1 MLVRPFS
8 DIHDEF
14 WPANKIARILGI
26 VVPPLPT
33 DKETV
38 ALIAGDLGLAH
49 RQETWLKALS
59 IFSKQFLAVIYV
71 EGNHFFYHNDFFRRI
86 HELKNTLSLPKN
98 VHFLENESV
107 EINNVVFIGATLWTD
122 FQGKDFFKMQYAR
135 KNMNDFVVI
144 KKPTGQRLLPED
156 TVDLFYESS
165 KYIFDAI
172 RDAGRKRTVVVTHHG
187 VSPLSI
193 HERFRGDSLNSA
205 FMTDLSNEIIDH
217 GPDLWVHGHT
227 HNSFDYMLGKTRVIV
242 NPYGYKDVEVNPQF
256 GSESSLSFNFVGHS
270 ESQKITTIMRH
281 KNKSRHSF

>member
-8 DIHDEF
+8 DIHAEF
-14 WPANKIARILGI
+14 WHQNKINRILGM
-26 VVPPLPT
+26 VLTPLPA
-33 DKETV
+33 DSESV

-59 IFSKQFLAVIYV
+59 VYSKQFLAVVYV
-71 EGNHFFYHNDFFRRI
+71 EGNHFYYHNDFFGRI
-86 HELKNTLSLPKN
+86 HELKSKLSLPNN

-107 EINNVVFIGATLWTD
+107 EINGVVFIGATLWTD

-156 TVDLFYESS
+156 TVDLFYESRD
-165 KYIFDAI
+165 YIFDAI
-172 RDAGRKRTVVVTHHG
+172 RKAGEKKTVVVTHHG
-187 VSPLSI
+187 ISTLSI
-193 HERFRGDSLNSA
+193 HERFRGDSLNCA
-205 FMTDLSNEIIDH
+205 YMTDLSNEIIDH

-227 HNSFDYMLGKTRVIV
+227 HSSFDYTLGKTRVIV

-256 GSESSLSFNFVGHS
+256 DKALV
-270 ESQKITTIMRH
+270 IDL
-281 KNKSRHSF
+281 